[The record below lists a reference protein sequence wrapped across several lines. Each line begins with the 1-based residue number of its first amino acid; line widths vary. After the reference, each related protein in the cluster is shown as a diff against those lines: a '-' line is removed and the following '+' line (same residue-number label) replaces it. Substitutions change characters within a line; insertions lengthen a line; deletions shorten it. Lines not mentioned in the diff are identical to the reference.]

1 MFVIAVCREWV
12 VREDNALAQQL
23 QSQESEF
30 LFYLNL
36 FKSLLTLRNCFS
48 KLWFCFIYFS

>member
-30 LFYLNL
+30 FLKSVQVFTHHMRMLF
-36 FKSLLTLRNCFS
+36 
-48 KLWFCFIYFS
+48 

>member
-30 LFYLNL
+30 FLKKSVQVFTHHMKLLFLILVLFYI
-36 FKSLLTLRNCFS
+36 F
-48 KLWFCFIYFS
+48 